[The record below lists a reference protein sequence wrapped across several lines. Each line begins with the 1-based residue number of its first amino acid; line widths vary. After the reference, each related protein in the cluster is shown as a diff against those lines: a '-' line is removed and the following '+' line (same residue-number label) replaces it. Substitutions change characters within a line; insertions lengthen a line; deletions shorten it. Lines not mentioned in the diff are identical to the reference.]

1 MIQTKNIDN
10 GLNHEGFIVNPCKVE
25 YITPDYRKLIDD
37 LLCQLQTCLGDK
49 LHSVY
54 LYGSVARGE
63 ARQYQSD
70 LDLSLVFNQ
79 ELTEQE
85 QHAVKGIQRTT
96 EQRYD
101 LVTKIDFDPGII
113 HQVLLPE
120 EKYRW
125 HFWLKHCCCCIY
137 GEDLSRQFAW
147 QKPSLAIAYALN
159 GDLSDFLQQRLGML
173 NYGSA
178 ARVGREVAKKILR
191 TVYTIIAVEH
201 GSWYV
206 SLDDIIAAIRTC
218 SLPCAPAIEAIVGLW
233 QTEQPTQ
240 ERIAQVIQRDA
251 LPIVKWVD
259 DVFAPF
265 RSL

>member
-1 MIQTKNIDN
+1 MIQVKNIDN
-10 GLNHEGFIVNPCKVE
+10 GLNNEGFIVNPCKVE

-54 LYGSVARGE
+54 LYGSVARGD

-85 QHAVKGIQRTT
+85 QHALKGIQRTT
-96 EQRYD
+96 QQRYD
-101 LVTKIDFDPGII
+101 FVTKIDFDPGII

-159 GDLSDFLQQRLGML
+159 SDLDEFLHQRLNRL
-173 NYGSA
+173 TDENS
-178 ARVGREVAKKILR
+178 ARVGREVAKKLLR
-191 TVYTIIAVEH
+191 SVYGIVAIEDR
-201 GSWYV
+201 SWYA
-206 SLDDIIAAIRTC
+206 SLSQSVAIIQAT
-218 SLPCAPAIEAIVGLW
+218 SLPCTREIDSVIELLHTENPAKSLV
-233 QTEQPTQ
+233 
-240 ERIAQVIQRDA
+240 AQMIKNDA
-251 LPIVKWVD
+251 VTISAWVAEM
-259 DVFAPF
+259 FKPF
-265 RSL
+265 REE